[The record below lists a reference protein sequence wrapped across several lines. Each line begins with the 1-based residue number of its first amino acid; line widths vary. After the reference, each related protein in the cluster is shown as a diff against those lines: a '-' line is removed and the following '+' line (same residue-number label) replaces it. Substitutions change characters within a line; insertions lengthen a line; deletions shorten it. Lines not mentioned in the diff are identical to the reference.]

1 MSQKNN
7 HFTAQHQHKQARP
20 FLSRIRMPALWL
32 LIFPLALGGIVG
44 FSAMQFENRD
54 SDCASCHTQPE
65 SVYFQRES
73 ANSTSDL
80 ASFHADKNT
89 RCIDCHSGGGSF
101 GRASAMMLGTKD
113 LMAFISK
120 HYTQPAP
127 LTRAISD
134 GNCLKCHGDL
144 PQRQNFNNHFHIFLS
159 KWQSLDPQAAT
170 CVDCHQSHS
179 TNGDASIA
187 FINKGA
193 TIPVCDSCHKFA
205 GVRG

>member
-1 MSQKNN
+1 MSQKKT
-7 HFTAQHQHKQARP
+7 HFGAQHQDKHARS
-20 FLSRIRMPALWL
+20 FLARFRFPTLWL
-32 LIFPLALGGIVG
+32 LIFPLALGGILG

-65 SVYFQRES
+65 SVYFQREATS
-73 ANSTSDL
+73 SPSDL

-89 RCIDCHSGGGSF
+89 RCIDCHSNGGSL
-101 GRASAMMLGTKD
+101 GRASAMMLGAKD

-120 HYTQPAP
+120 HYPQPAP
-127 LTRAISD
+127 LTRTISD

-144 PQRQNFNNHFHIFLS
+144 AQKQNFNNHFHIFLS
-159 KWQSLDPQAAT
+159 KWQALDPQAAT

-187 FINKGA
+187 FINKGV

-205 GVRG
+205 GVGG